1 MREIVYLLMLISTLS
16 FWVHVSLLPQKG
28 LSVLTGLVLA
38 IFAYWFHPFAIR
50 QNSQTVSAYLYSSAV
65 AQGLAIL
72 LIAEGMLLLTS
83 GLFQLRK
90 LYGEPIGEGQQR
102 SFYLMGPSV
111 LPAIALLE
119 TLVFFQGL
127 DMSFTALAL
136 SIAAGIFL
144 LFAAVPILIR
154 RILPE
159 KDLRLELKLV
169 LHFVQIVTACLLT
182 AGFDI
187 PVPSRENRVP
197 DLKPLGLTLA
207 LTLLLGLLG
216 YIGHQIKKNKWK
228 Y

>member
-1 MREIVYLLMLISTLS
+1 MKEIVYLLMLLSILS
-16 FWVHVSLLPQKG
+16 FWLHISLLPQKRLPLLSG
-28 LSVLTGLVLA
+28 LMLA
-38 IFAYWFHPFAIR
+38 IFAYGFYPFAIR
-50 QNSQTVSAYLYSSAV
+50 QNSQTVSGYLHSPEI

-83 GLFQLRK
+83 GLHQLRK
-90 LYGEPIGEGQQR
+90 YYGEPIRKGQQR
-102 SFYLMGPSV
+102 SFYLVGPSV

-127 DMSFTALAL
+127 DMSFTGLAL

-144 LFAAVPILIR
+144 LFAAAPLLIKR
-154 RILPE
+154 VLPE

-169 LHFVQIVTACLLT
+169 LHFLQIITACLLT

-187 PVPSRENRVP
+187 PAPGRENQAP

-207 LTLLLGLLG
+207 LTLSLGFLG
-216 YIGHQIKKNKWK
+216 YIGYQIKKNKWK

>member
-1 MREIVYLLMLISTLS
+1 MREVIYLLMLLSTLG
-16 FWVHVSLLPQKG
+16 FWLHISLLPQKG
-28 LSVLTGLVLA
+28 LSVLSSLALA
-38 IFAYWFHPFAIR
+38 IFAYWFYPYAIQ
-50 QNSQTVSAYLYSSAV
+50 QNSQTVSAYLHSPEI
-65 AQGLAIL
+65 AQGLAIF

-83 GLFQLRK
+83 GLLQLRK
-90 LYGEPIGEGQQR
+90 LHGEPIGKGQQR
-102 SFYLMGPSV
+102 SFYLVGPSV

-159 KDLRLELKLV
+159 KDLRLELKLL
-169 LHFVQIVTACLLT
+169 LHFLQIVTACLLT

-187 PVPSRENRVP
+187 PVPSRESHFP
-197 DLKPLGLTLA
+197 DLKPLVMTLA
-207 LTLLLGLLG
+207 LTLSLGILG
-216 YIGHQIKKNKWK
+216 YLGHQIKKNKWK